1 MSAVFF
7 YGVCTSRNSPVEGSS
22 SPLCRV
28 RALHDAR
35 LWGSRKVC
43 VGFFCALLGGE
54 DTQSV
59 WVEEVEWMEDTQE
72 VRKACLL
79 GREQK
84 RNENAVFKG
93 NSNKCTGRQTGIA
106 ILGVNI
112 LKPPNHVILQQI
124 YQKTR
129 YIHMQHATA
138 ICRKNLHRRGTKP
151 RPSTGPLPNIPSP
164 FQLHCT
170 TNQSLKRCRRSCPGY
185 PSVIDR
191 VRCIQMLPCT
201 MWTYEKTSPPGSDET
216 GFLTGGSV
224 ASHGRGVTNVLK
236 QSRQTL

>member
-1 MSAVFF
+1 M
-7 YGVCTSRNSPVEGSS
+7 GGRSRV
-22 SPLCRV
+22 
-28 RALHDAR
+28 D
-35 LWGSRKVC
+35 
-43 VGFFCALLGGE
+43 GGY
-54 DTQSV
+54 T
-59 WVEEVEWMEDTQE
+59 E

-84 RNENAVFKG
+84 TRMQSSKETAINVPAD
-93 NSNKCTGRQTGIA
+93 RQTGIA

-112 LKPPNHVILQQI
+112 LKPPNNVILQQI

-164 FQLHCT
+164 LQLHCT

-201 MWTYEKTSPPGSDET
+201 MRTYEKTSPPGSDET

-236 QSRQTL
+236 QMRQTL

>member
-35 LWGSRKVC
+35 LWGSKGLCGILLRASGWRGHA
-43 VGFFCALLGGE
+43 VGVGGRSRV
-54 DTQSV
+54 DGGYT
-59 WVEEVEWMEDTQE
+59 E

-79 GREQK
+79 GREQE

-112 LKPPNHVILQQI
+112 PKPPNHVILQQI

-164 FQLHCT
+164 LQLHCT